1 MRSEASFLVIPPF
14 ISSHSQSSQTN
25 RPTMAMM
32 LSTTEST
39 GQQHSDGSGS
49 TGMLTP
55 LILRFISVLDG
66 YGAST
71 WNLRTVAFISA
82 ICLYGTYRLGRTGP
96 GGAKRGNVCWEA
108 LIHAIISGVGAA
120 ACVYLNEFAAE
131 EISGM
136 SEPLR
141 SIRCDGE
148 AGGEGDAGGGGPLTS
163 LHRILPAITLGYG
176 MCDIL
181 EGVDLGRDFLLH
193 ATALVLVMGTVCELG
208 VSHTITPML
217 IMELSSIWLNVV
229 SASFISESASVA
241 FQALFALTFF
251 VVRILIVPYIWLEWV
266 ITLLKEDRAG
276 NDLCFPRYFIYLVL
290 VFGVIFNGLNF
301 YWM

>member
-1 MRSEASFLVIPPF
+1 MPMIV
-14 ISSHSQSSQTN
+14 
-25 RPTMAMM
+25 
-32 LSTTEST
+32 LSTNEST
-39 GQQHSDGSGS
+39 GQQQSGGGVS
-49 TGMLTP
+49 GMVTP
-55 LILRFISVLDG
+55 LILRFISVLDD

-71 WNLRTVAFISA
+71 WNLRAVAFISA
-82 ICLYGTYRLGRTGP
+82 ICLYGTYKVGRTGP
-96 GGAKRGNVCWEA
+96 GGAKLGNVCWEG
-108 LIHAIISGVGAA
+108 LLHAIISGVGAA
-120 ACVYLNEFAAE
+120 ICVYLNEFAAE
-131 EISGM
+131 EISGV

-148 AGGEGDAGGGGPLTS
+148 AGAGGGGPLTS

-181 EGVDLGRDFLLH
+181 EGLDLGRDFLLH

-208 VSHTITPML
+208 VSHTVTPML
-217 IMELSSIWLNVV
+217 IMELSSIWLNLV
-229 SASFISESASVA
+229 SASFISEAASVS

-266 ITLLKEDRAG
+266 ITLLNEDRDG

-301 YWM
+301 YWMYKIIRKVRRKITGVEKMAEAELKDR